1 MTYPPQQPGPYDPY
15 GQRQQPGPPH
25 DPYAPQ
31 SGYQMLG
38 GSPGGGY
45 PGEGEPPKKR
55 RTGLIVAVV
64 VIAVLVLG
72 GAGTGLYF
80 LVKNDDKGDN
90 TGNRADDPST
100 VTAAYIEAYQT
111 KSFGSVVNNACK
123 AYKEKWGTQTTQLER
138 RLRQFDVKATAD
150 GEPDV
155 SGSSATAKIDIE
167 LIKDG
172 RTEQR
177 HKIEITMSKEDGA
190 WRFCGENAA

>member
-15 GQRQQPGPPH
+15 GQQQQPRP
-25 DPYAPQ
+25 PYAPYGQQ
-31 SGYQMLG
+31 SGYPELG
-38 GSPGGGY
+38 GYPGGGY
-45 PGEGEPPKKR
+45 PGDGEPRKR
-55 RTGLIVAVV
+55 RTGLIIAVV

-72 GAGTGLYF
+72 GAGPGIYF
-80 LVKNDDKGDN
+80 LIKGDDKGDN
-90 TGNRADDPST
+90 NGNRADGPSA
-100 VTAAYIEAYQT
+100 VTAAYIEAYET

-150 GEPDV
+150 GQPDV
-155 SGSSATAKIDIE
+155 SGSTATAKIDIE

-177 HKIEITMSKEDGA
+177 HKIQITMSREDGA